1 MAKTIAQLKRELAQE
16 EAALARH
23 MIKWNK
29 ASNDYEN
36 GVITWEQYN
45 EIDNVRCDYENQI
58 SLLEDLINY

>member
-29 ASNDYEN
+29 ASDDYQA
-36 GVITWEQYN
+36 GAITWDEYN
-45 EIDNVRCDYENQI
+45 EVDNKRCDFEYQI
-58 SLLEDLINY
+58 SLLKEIIND